1 MNNLIAISLVLL
13 FASCRSQNAVKFRN
27 ETDYI
32 EKQAFK
38 ILVAD
43 SLEGMRLR
51 AIQGKKP
58 EAALKIAKEQRALM
72 QELCNKIGEMDINNV
87 PEAESFKNANLNYYK
102 LFLTL
107 KDIDIMEAKLLM
119 DIASNDKANAQ
130 KATEILYSLTDKRL
144 NINDRIIQ
152 AAKEMSNARASF
164 SKANKIY

>member
-1 MNNLIAISLVLL
+1 
-13 FASCRSQNAVKFRN
+13 
-27 ETDYI
+27 
-32 EKQAFK
+32 
-38 ILVAD
+38 
-43 SLEGMRLR
+43 
-51 AIQGKKP
+51 
-58 EAALKIAKEQRALM
+58 M

-130 KATEILYSLTDKRL
+130 KETEILYSLTDKRL

-164 SKANKIY
+164 SKANKIF